1 MAFSVSYIY
10 QIRDQYSSVLKKI
23 NRQTSVFKKNIS
35 DTQRRTK
42 ALSNKMA
49 NLQGIMSTVVGVGA
63 ILFPVKRAMEFE
75 SAMADVAKVTNLTP
89 KQFEALKEQIKS
101 ASKEMGRLPVQ
112 TAAIVEAAG
121 RLNIPVDQLKKFTA
135 ITTRASVAFGVME
148 SEIGNSIA
156 SLKSKLGLSVDG
168 VENLLDAIN
177 YLADNTSAQ
186 GDRMI
191 EIIGRM
197 SGVMGSIN
205 MPSEFI
211 AGWAAFADQIEVTPE
226 LAASGMRMMIS
237 KMKTYP
243 AMLKSLLTDPNK
255 TIIDV
260 LTQLKKLDPIK
271 RAQEIQKTFGVM
283 EGKFVEMA
291 VNKIDLLGSTLEKV
305 TDKSK
310 YTGSMLK
317 ELAYKMKTAA
327 FQTSK
332 WKSALIVLS
341 IEIGNTLLPVI
352 KEVAPKLT
360 KITESITKFVKAH
373 PTITKIVIAIT
384 ALVAAI
390 GAIVIV
396 VAVLSAG
403 FSFLL
408 SFLSG
413 LIAAFTA
420 LIATIGVLIS
430 ILGAPM
436 VAIYAIGF
444 ALLFLEN
451 KFGLVTKGIALLKE
465 KFKSLQEVVI
475 ETFAH
480 LKSKALE
487 FIQPL
492 IDLIDRLIEIKDRLT
507 PSFLKS
513 EESISVQREIMSKG
527 TLDGQINISADKG
540 LNIMSSEFNTDMP
553 GNLGLNMGY

>member
-35 DTQRRTK
+35 DTQRKTK

-49 NLQGIMSTVVGVGA
+49 NLQGVMSTVVSVGA

-75 SAMADVAKVTNLTP
+75 SAMADVAKVIDLTP
-89 KQFEALKEQIKS
+89 KQFEALKVQIKS
-101 ASKEMGRLPVQ
+101 AAKEMGRLPVQ

-121 RLNIPVDQLKKFTA
+121 KLNIPINQLEKFTK
-135 ITTRASVAFGVME
+135 ITSRAAVAFDMME
-148 SEIGNSIA
+148 SEIGISIA
-156 SLKSKLGLSVDG
+156 SMKAKLKLSVDG
-168 VENLLDAIN
+168 VEDLLDAIN

-186 GDRMI
+186 GSRMI
-191 EIIGRM
+191 NIIGRV
-197 SGVMGSIN
+197 SGTMGTIK
-205 MPSEFI
+205 MPSELI

-226 LAASGMRMMIS
+226 LAASGLRMMIS

-243 AMLKSLLTDPNK
+243 DVLKRLIADPNK

-260 LTQLKKLDPIK
+260 LSKLGKLEPLK
-271 RAQEIQKTFGVM
+271 RAQAIQKTFGT
-283 EGKFVEMA
+283 EAGRFVEKA
-291 VNKIDLLGSTLEKV
+291 VNNMGLLDSTLSKV
-305 TDKSK
+305 SDKSV

-332 WKSALIVLS
+332 WKSSLIALS

-360 KITESITKFVKAH
+360 IVTNSIAKFVKAH
-373 PTITKIVIAIT
+373 PTITKAVIIIT
-384 ALVAAI
+384 ALVAAM

-420 LIATIGVLIS
+420 LIATVGVLVS

-451 KFGLVTKGIALLKE
+451 KFELVSKGIVILKE
-465 KFKSLQEVVI
+465 KFRSLQEVVI
-475 ETFAH
+475 ETFSN
-480 LKSKALE
+480 LKSKAFE

-492 IDLIDRLIEIKDRLT
+492 IDLVDRLIEIKDRLT
-507 PSFLKS
+507 PSFLKT
-513 EESISVQREIMSKG
+513 EESVSVQREIMSRG
-527 TLDGQINISADKG
+527 SLDGQINISADKG
-540 LNIMSSEFNTDMP
+540 LNVMSSELNTDMP
-553 GNLGLNMGY
+553 GNLGFNMR